1 MRSAEPPPG
10 SGRKAMPEIAIVAAM
25 EREIHGL
32 VRKWRVAERE
42 FSGRRFRFFES
53 ADCVAVCSGVGPDGA
68 RRATE
73 AIISLY
79 KPGLVQSVGFAGAL
93 DNTLIVGQVLE
104 IRQVVDAR
112 DGSRTDTGLGSA
124 VLVSFPSVAGPDQ
137 KAKLAAAYQAQAVD
151 MEAASVAK
159 GAEAHGLRFAA
170 IKVISDEA
178 GFPMPSTESFVAKD
192 GEFQAG
198 RFALHAAVRPWMWGT
213 VLRLARNSKLASNR
227 LSAYLE
233 QNLRQPGPVPSHASS

>member
-1 MRSAEPPPG
+1 
-10 SGRKAMPEIAIVAAM
+10 MPEIAIVAAM

-93 DNTLIVGQVLE
+93 DKTLSVGQVLE

-112 DGSRTDTGLGSA
+112 DGSRANTGLGSV

>member
-1 MRSAEPPPG
+1 
-10 SGRKAMPEIAIVAAM
+10 MPETAIVAAM
-25 EREIHGL
+25 EREIHAL
-32 VRKWRVAERE
+32 VRKWQVAERDY
-42 FSGRRFRFFES
+42 SGRRFRFFES
-53 ADCVAVCSGVGPDGA
+53 DDCVALCGGVGPDNA

-93 DNTLIVGQVLE
+93 DKTLIVGQVLE
-104 IRQVVDAR
+104 IRHVVDAR

-124 VLVSFPSVAGPDQ
+124 VLVSFPSVAGPEQ
-137 KAKLAAAYQAQAVD
+137 KAKLAAAYQAHAVD

-178 GFPMPSTESFVAKD
+178 GFPMPPMESFMAKD

-213 VLRLARNSKLASNR
+213 VLRLARNSKVASNR

-233 QNLRQPGPVPSHASS
+233 QSLRQPGAVPSRASS